1 MPMGIDQT
9 LCSGW
14 YSEQG
19 GAARGRFKF
28 SFHKHMYIN
37 LSRAVYR
44 AGPGGGHKD
53 RESSTRALRK
63 SQLSREGS
71 THLENLGTGQTGTEV
86 TMQQQATDREE
97 IILLSEKASWGWEN
111 LGGGL
116 CLQRASCTEQEKR
129 GNGLKHTRHCLHFA
143 NMKP

>member
-28 SFHKHMYIN
+28 SFHEHMCIS

-53 RESSTRALRK
+53 RESPTHALRK
-63 SQLSREGS
+63 SQSSREGS
-71 THLENLGTGQTGTEV
+71 YPSGESGYR
-86 TMQQQATDREE
+86 TDWNRGHNAV
-97 IILLSEKASWGWEN
+97 ASDRQGRDYPA
-111 LGGGL
+111 L
-116 CLQRASCTEQEKR
+116 
-129 GNGLKHTRHCLHFA
+129 
-143 NMKP
+143 